1 MLHSP
6 AFMDPVASVRGID
19 LVLVAGVQGSGKTT
33 LTKDL
38 FRDRVRVNLDEIRFF
53 YKRMT
58 TGGEWGNHD
67 WRPAIEPLFRKI
79 EEDCLRFNLA
89 QGQPVVVDNTNTSR
103 RSRAHYVGIAR
114 SLGRSVGLLFL
125 DLPLDTCLVRNRG
138 RSVRV
143 PEPVVE
149 EFFTSR
155 ELPAGDEG
163 FDVLRIVSADEML
176 ALRAAPPPE
185 IRATP

>member
-1 MLHSP
+1 
-6 AFMDPVASVRGID
+6 MDPVASVRAID

-33 LTKDL
+33 LTKEL

-58 TGGEWGNHD
+58 TGGEWSNHD

-79 EEDCLRFNLA
+79 EEDCLRFNLE
-89 QGQPVVVDNTNTSR
+89 QGHPVVVDNTNISR
-103 RSRAHYVGIAR
+103 RSRAHYVSIAR
-114 SLGRSVGLLFL
+114 SLGRTVGLLFL
-125 DLPLDTCLVRNRG
+125 DLPLETCMVRNRG

-149 EFFTSR
+149 EFFTTR
-155 ELPAGDEG
+155 ELPAEDEG
-163 FDVLRIVSADEML
+163 FDVLRIVGPEDL
-176 ALRAAPPPE
+176 HALRAAPPPE
-185 IRATP
+185 IRANP